1 MLSSLKRIFR
11 SSDTEI
17 VESNIDEETY
27 FLCGLM
33 VEAAHADGKVDD
45 EEIQKILT
53 LLEEKFNQDSSE
65 NKEILDKCLNEI
77 NDHKSLYSF
86 TSKFNKIFSEEKKLL
101 LIETLWEIVLID
113 GKIHDFESNLIR
125 RLAGLLY
132 ISDVNCGNAKKRALL
147 NLKDKNIKWHI

>member
-1 MLSSLKRIFR
+1 MLSSLKKIF
-11 SSDTEI
+11 SSSNTKP
-17 VESNIDEETY
+17 VESDFDEETY

-33 VEAAHADGKVDD
+33 VEAAYVDGKVDD

-53 LLEEKFNQDSSE
+53 LLEEKFNQNSLE
-65 NKEILDKCLNEI
+65 NKKILDKCLNEI
-77 NDHKSLYSF
+77 NEHKSLHSF

-113 GKIHDFESNLIR
+113 GNIHDFESNLIR

-132 ISDVNCGNAKKRALL
+132 ISDINCGNAKKRALS
-147 NLKDKNIKWHI
+147 NLQNKNKQ

>member
-1 MLSSLKRIFR
+1 MLSSLKRIFK
-11 SSDTEI
+11 SSDRKPA
-17 VESNIDEETY
+17 ESSFDEETY

-33 VEAAHADGKVDD
+33 VEAAYVDGKID
-45 EEIQKILT
+45 EEEIEKILN
-53 LLEEKFNQDSSE
+53 LLEEKFNQDSLE
-65 NKEILDKCLNEI
+65 NKKILDKCLKEI
-77 NDHKSLYSF
+77 NEHKSLHSF

-147 NLKDKNIKWHI
+147 NLKDKNIK